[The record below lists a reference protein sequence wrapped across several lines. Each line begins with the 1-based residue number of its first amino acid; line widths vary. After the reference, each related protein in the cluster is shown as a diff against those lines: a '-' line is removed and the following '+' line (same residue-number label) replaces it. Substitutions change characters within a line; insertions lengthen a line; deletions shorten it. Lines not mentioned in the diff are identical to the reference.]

1 MNIAMLKKIMLA
13 LALIV
18 GGGLASLLVT
28 TNTIADQNIPQENFT
43 VEARFKLGSVEIWRV
58 VDPDT
63 NTLCY
68 ISINSGGISC
78 HR

>member
-1 MNIAMLKKIMLA
+1 MKNATVKKIILA

-18 GGGLASLLVT
+18 GGGLASLLIT
-28 TNTIADQNIPQENFT
+28 TNTIADQNIPQENFN

-68 ISINSGGISC
+68 ISINSGALSC